1 MLPYPPFE
9 VAKFLGRSTPEV
21 STKAID
27 SLFHGT
33 IISSKLPRRLVLL
46 LKNEEPPM
54 AAARTSYCSS
64 AYFTV
69 SSRQPRCRSPKVAKE
84 STIIKTNLPFLFK

>member
-1 MLPYPPFE
+1 MLPHPPFE
-9 VAKFLGRSTPEV
+9 VAKFLRRSTPEV

-27 SLFHGT
+27 SSFHGA
-33 IISSKLPRRLVLL
+33 IMSSNLSRRLVLL

-54 AAARTSYCSS
+54 TAARTRYCSS

-69 SSRQPRCRSPKVAKE
+69 SSRQPHCRSPKIAKE